1 MEDIL
6 SLIPRPSITAIMVEG
21 LVKLIRR
28 MTSGRHWEAWHFS
41 GELQCYRGDKPRL
54 PMSTERLLNV
64 ILCRSFTRPST
75 ALAVIEGL
83 GTRLEKICSSV
94 TSLGTR
100 SFRSGNETTI
110 FYSYFNLFIL
120 VSMNCISITTEQ

>member
-41 GELQCYRGDKPRL
+41 GELQCYRGNKPRL
-54 PMSTERLLNV
+54 PTSTECLPNV
-64 ILCRSFTRPST
+64 ILRRSFTRPST

-83 GTRLEKICSSV
+83 GMRLAM
-94 TSLGTR
+94 L
-100 SFRSGNETTI
+100 
-110 FYSYFNLFIL
+110 Y
-120 VSMNCISITTEQ
+120 